1 MGAAWGAEG
10 GLARPAAAAPAVG
23 EAKHAALQRMG
34 WGSARQ
40 PVLTLHSDI
49 SLSTTRCSVLHGCNS
64 MLKRRLARPGKHHVS
79 YCHSAMSS
87 SGTKPFDLCHI
98 SFKLHQDPIQHR
110 LNGLDDDLPL
120 RVVQSEHVNIGVECT
135 GVHVLHVLS
144 TCMNGLPKQ
153 VCKPAL
159 PEHASHR

>member
-10 GLARPAAAAPAVG
+10 GLARPAAAAAAAAVG

-79 YCHSAMSS
+79 HCHSAMSS

-98 SFKLHQDPIQHR
+98 SFKLHQDLIQHR
-110 LNGLDDDLPL
+110 
-120 RVVQSEHVNIGVECT
+120 
-135 GVHVLHVLS
+135 
-144 TCMNGLPKQ
+144 
-153 VCKPAL
+153 
-159 PEHASHR
+159 